1 MQHHICQTQTEWEQV
16 LSHFNEA
23 NFLASWEWSQFHTS
37 LGKKVALVV
46 GTDGEIITA
55 AALLV
60 TEVAKRGTYVTCAGG
75 PLLNWHDEKVVVDFF
90 AILKELAIAEG
101 ATFLRFR
108 PQALESEIP
117 AVLLKKINAR
127 TAPMHLTADFTLQL
141 DITEPSEM
149 VLSKMRKTTRYEI
162 RRAQKL
168 AIITELSDNPSD
180 IQEFYE
186 HQLTLATKHGFIPFS
201 YQFLLKQFEAFL
213 KTRSVILVHA
223 KQHGQLLA
231 TAFVLFYNK
240 EAVYHYGISTMQ
252 NDKLPG
258 AYAAQWAAIEEARR
272 RGCTRYNFWGITKT
286 DQTDHRFSGVSIFK
300 RGFGGT
306 EVAYLPAHDIPLKP
320 QYWFTY
326 VFELIRKKM
335 RRL

>member
-1 MQHHICQTQTEWEQV
+1 MQHHICQSQAEWEDI
-16 LSHFNEA
+16 LSHFTEA
-23 NFLASWEWSQFHTS
+23 NFLSSWEWGQFHSS

-46 GTDGEIITA
+46 GTEGEVVTA

-75 PLLNWHDEKVVVDFF
+75 PLLNWHDEKVVTDFF
-90 AILKELAIAEG
+90 VILKEIATVEG

-108 PQALESEIP
+108 PQELESEI
-117 AVLLKKINAR
+117 ATDLLKKINAR

-141 DITEPSEM
+141 DITEPADTI
-149 VLSKMRKTTRYEI
+149 LSKMRKTTRYEI

-168 AIITELSDNPSD
+168 EITTELSDNPSD

-213 KTRSVILVHA
+213 KTHSVILVHA
-223 KQHGQLLA
+223 KQQGQLLA
-231 TAFVLFYNK
+231 SAFVLFYNK
-240 EAVYHYGISTMQ
+240 EAVYHYGISTTQ
-252 NDKLPG
+252 NEKLPG

-272 RGCTRYNFWGITKT
+272 RGCTRYNFWGITKPE
-286 DQTDHRFSGVSIFK
+286 QTDHRFSGVSIFK
-300 RGFGGT
+300 RGFGGF
-306 EVAYLPAHDIPLKP
+306 EVAYLPAQDIPLKP
-320 QYWFTY
+320 HYWITY
-326 VFELIRKKM
+326 MFELIRKKM